1 VSGYASRVA
10 DLVYMPATEALA
22 LFRSGELA
30 PVELMAAVVERA
42 QYTEPTVNAL
52 TDKYF
57 EDALDQAREAGDR
70 YARGEARALEG
81 LPVAI
86 KEEQPIAG
94 LPWREGS
101 TLMRNTI
108 ATQTHP
114 IVERIMNSGGIVH
127 ARTTTPEFCC
137 AGFTHSDLW
146 GITRTPW
153 NLDYSSGGSSG
164 GSGAAL
170 AAGAAMLATGS
181 DIGGSIRI
189 PASFNGVVGFKPP
202 YGRVPSMPPVNLDY
216 YCHDGPLAR
225 TVPDCALLQNVIAGP
240 HPMDPVSLPAVPPI
254 VIGGVA
260 GLKVALCMNLGD
272 YPVEPEVAMATQAAA
287 DILRDA
293 GVKVEEIELPWTRA
307 EIMAAA
313 WAHYGAIFAP
323 MIEAAAQGRKV
334 QRYTGDF
341 VERANSAG
349 TFFDAMLIEG
359 KVQED
364 LAKVFTQADALI
376 CPTSGTPAL
385 LAGEDYVDTPL
396 VVNGVE
402 LSHHL
407 EAPLTVP
414 FNVASRCPVLSV
426 PSGLAEN
433 RVPIG
438 LQVVGRPY
446 DDATVFSLGNV
457 VAGANPWY
465 VSKYLR
471 PQGTA

>member
-1 VSGYASRVA
+1 MA
-10 DLVYMPATEALA
+10 DLVYLSATEALA
-22 LFRSGELA
+22 LFQSGELA

-42 QYTEPTVNAL
+42 QQTEPAINAF
-52 TDKYF
+52 TDRYF
-57 EDALDQAREAGDR
+57 EDALDQARQAGDR
-70 YARGEARALEG
+70 YRRGEARPLDG

-101 TLMRNTI
+101 MLLRDNI
-108 ATQTHP
+108 ATRTHP
-114 IVERIMNSGGIVH
+114 IVERITAAGGIVH

-146 GITRTPW
+146 GVTRTPW

-170 AAGAAMLATGS
+170 AAGSAMLATGS

-202 YGRVPSMPPVNLDY
+202 YGRVPGMSPVNLDY

-240 HPMDPVSLPAVPPI
+240 HPLDPVSLPASPPI
-254 VIGGVA
+254 AIGGVA

-272 YPVEPEVAMATQAAA
+272 YPVEPEVAVATRAAA
-287 DILRDA
+287 GVLRDA
-293 GVKVEEIELPWTRA
+293 GVVIEEITLPWTRA

-323 MIEAAAQGRKV
+323 MIESAAGGRDV
-334 QRYTGDF
+334 QRYTRDF
-341 VERANSAG
+341 LDRANSAG
-349 TFFDAMLIEG
+349 TLLDAMLIEG
-359 KVQED
+359 RIQDD
-364 LAKVFTQADALI
+364 LAEVFTQADALI
-376 CPTSGTPAL
+376 CPTSGVPAL
-385 LAGEDYVDTPL
+385 LAGADYVDTPL
-396 VVNGVE
+396 VVDGVE
-402 LSHHL
+402 LSHNL

-433 RVPIG
+433 HVPIG

-446 DDATVFSLGNV
+446 DDATVFALGHV
-457 VAGANPWY
+457 VAAANPWY
-465 VSKYLR
+465 LSSYLR
-471 PQGTA
+471 PQAIA

>member
-1 VSGYASRVA
+1 
-10 DLVYMPATEALA
+10 M
-22 LFRSGELA
+22 
-30 PVELMAAVVERA
+30 
-42 QYTEPTVNAL
+42 
-52 TDKYF
+52 
-57 EDALDQAREAGDR
+57 
-70 YARGEARALEG
+70 
-81 LPVAI
+81 AI

-101 TLMRNTI
+101 TLLRDNI
-108 ATQTHP
+108 ATETHP
-114 IVERIMNSGGIVH
+114 IVERIMAAGGIVH

-153 NLDYSSGGSSG
+153 NTDYSSGGSSG

-170 AAGAAMLATGS
+170 AAGSTMLATGS

-202 YGRVPSMPPVNLDY
+202 YGRVPGVPVNLDT

-240 HPMDPVSLPAVPPI
+240 HPMDPASLPSATTVT
-254 VIGGVA
+254 IGGVA

-272 YPVEPEVAMATQAAA
+272 YPIEPEVAMATQTAA
-287 DILRDA
+287 DVLRDA
-293 GVKVEEIELPWTRA
+293 GVKVEEIELHGPARRSWRRRA
-307 EIMAAA
+307 R
-313 WAHYGAIFAP
+313 WVIFAP
-323 MIEAAAQGRKV
+323 MIETAAAGREML
-334 QRYTGDF
+334 RYTRDC
-341 VERANSAG
+341 VDRANAAG
-349 TFFDAMLIEG
+349 TFFDAMMIESRI
-359 KVQED
+359 QED
-364 LAKVFTQADALI
+364 LAKVFTRADALI
-376 CPTSGTPAL
+376 CPTSGIPAL

-402 LSHHL
+402 LVAHNL

-414 FNVASRCPVLSV
+414 FNVASRCPVMSV

-438 LQVVGRPY
+438 LQVVGQ
-446 DDATVFSLGNV
+446 AV
-457 VAGANPWY
+457 
-465 VSKYLR
+465 
-471 PQGTA
+471 

>member
-1 VSGYASRVA
+1 MA
-10 DLVYMPATEALA
+10 DLAYTTATDAIA

-30 PVELMAAVVERA
+30 PVELMAAVIERA
-42 QYTEPTVNAL
+42 QLTEPTVNAFS
-52 TDKYF
+52 DRYF

-70 YARGEARALEG
+70 YARGEQRPLEG
-81 LPVAI
+81 IPVAI

-101 TLMRNTI
+101 LSMRDTV

-114 IVERIMNSGGIVH
+114 VVERIMAAGGIVH

-146 GITRTPW
+146 GVTRTPW
-153 NLDYSSGGSSG
+153 NPEYSSGGSSG

-170 AAGAAMLATGS
+170 AAGSATLATGS

-202 YGRVPSMPPVNLDY
+202 YGRVPGIPPFNLDH

-225 TVPDCALLQNVIAGP
+225 TVADCALLQNVIAGP
-240 HPMDPVSLPAVPPI
+240 HPVDPVSLPASAPI
-254 VIGGVA
+254 EIGAVD
-260 GLKVALCMNLGD
+260 GLRVALCMNLGD
-272 YPVEPEVAMATQAAA
+272 YPVEPDVVAATLSAA
-287 DILRDA
+287 DALKQA
-293 GVKVEEIELPWTRA
+293 GVHIEEIELPWTRA

-323 MIEAAAQGRKV
+323 TIEAAAGGHELM
-334 QRYTGDF
+334 RYTDDF
-341 VERANSAG
+341 VERATSAG
-349 TFFDAMLIEG
+349 SFFDAMLIEG
-359 KVQED
+359 KVHDD
-364 LAKVFTQADALI
+364 LAGLFQRFDALL

-396 VVNGVE
+396 IVDGVR
-402 LSHHL
+402 LDHNL

-414 FNVASRCPVLSV
+414 FNIASRCPVLSV
-426 PSGLAEN
+426 PSGLATN
-433 RVPIG
+433 RVPTG
-438 LQVVGRPY
+438 VQVVGRPY
-446 DDATVFSLGNV
+446 DDRTVFALGNV
-457 VAGANPWY
+457 VATANPWY
-465 VSKYLR
+465 AGNSWCPPLVR
-471 PQGTA
+471 

>member
-1 VSGYASRVA
+1 
-10 DLVYMPATEALA
+10 
-22 LFRSGELA
+22 
-30 PVELMAAVVERA
+30 
-42 QYTEPTVNAL
+42 
-52 TDKYF
+52 
-57 EDALDQAREAGDR
+57 
-70 YARGEARALEG
+70 
-81 LPVAI
+81 
-86 KEEQPIAG
+86 
-94 LPWREGS
+94 
-101 TLMRNTI
+101 
-108 ATQTHP
+108 
-114 IVERIMNSGGIVH
+114 
-127 ARTTTPEFCC
+127 
-137 AGFTHSDLW
+137 
-146 GITRTPW
+146 
-153 NLDYSSGGSSG
+153 
-164 GSGAAL
+164 
-170 AAGAAMLATGS
+170 
-181 DIGGSIRI
+181 
-189 PASFNGVVGFKPP
+189 
-202 YGRVPSMPPVNLDY
+202 
-216 YCHDGPLAR
+216 
-225 TVPDCALLQNVIAGP
+225 
-240 HPMDPVSLPAVPPI
+240 
-254 VIGGVA
+254 
-260 GLKVALCMNLGD
+260 
-272 YPVEPEVAMATQAAA
+272 
-287 DILRDA
+287 
-293 GVKVEEIELPWTRA
+293 
-307 EIMAAA
+307 
-313 WAHYGAIFAP
+313 

>member
-1 VSGYASRVA
+1 MA
-10 DLVYMPATEALA
+10 DLVYLPATEALA

-42 QYTEPTVNAL
+42 QQTEHTVNAF
-52 TDKYF
+52 TDRYF

-70 YARGEARALEG
+70 YARGEARPLEG

-101 TLMRNTI
+101 TLLRDNI
-108 ATQTHP
+108 ATETHP
-114 IVERIMNSGGIVH
+114 IVERIMAAGGIVH

-153 NLDYSSGGSSG
+153 NPDYSSGGSSG

-170 AAGAAMLATGS
+170 AAGSAMLATGS

-202 YGRVPSMPPVNLDY
+202 YGRVPSMPPVNLDT

-240 HPMDPVSLPAVPPI
+240 HPMDPASLPAQPPI
-254 VIGGVA
+254 TIGGIT

-272 YPVEPEVAMATQAAA
+272 YPVEPEVVSATQTAA

-293 GVKVEEIELPWTRA
+293 GVKVEEIELPWTRE

-323 MIEAAAQGRKV
+323 MIETAAAGREV
-334 QRYTGDF
+334 LRYTRDF
-341 VERANSAG
+341 VERANAAG
-349 TFFDAMLIEG
+349 TFFDAMMIEG
-359 KVQED
+359 KIQED
-364 LAKVFTQADALI
+364 LAKVFTRADALI
-376 CPTSGTPAL
+376 CPASGVPAL

-402 LSHHL
+402 LAHHL

-426 PSGLAEN
+426 PSGLAQN

-446 DDATVFSLGNV
+446 DDATVFALGNV
-457 VAGANPWY
+457 VTAANPWY
-465 VSKYLR
+465 VSRYLR
-471 PQGTA
+471 PQGIA